1 MTPAMLFIDVEVESA
16 IITFLTAESD
26 SCMKKAYS
34 KKDFPVSKIRK
45 FLEPGPIVLVSS
57 RWKDSTNIMTMGWH
71 TVMEFFPSLI
81 GCFITN
87 ANHSYDLIRKSK
99 ECVINIPTVDQIDQI
114 IGIGNST
121 GAEINKFEK
130 FNLTEEKAKKV
141 KAPLI
146 KECYANFEC
155 KVADARLLPKY
166 NFFILK
172 VVKAHA
178 AISPKYPTTV
188 HYRGEGVFMVSG
200 KHIAF
205 PKKFKTQ
212 NL

>member
-1 MTPAMLFIDVEVESA
+1 
-16 IITFLTAESD
+16 
-26 SCMKKAYS
+26 MKT
-34 KKDFPVSKIRK
+34 KKRNYNKVDLAVSNIRK

-57 RWKDSTNIMTMGWH
+57 RWNNKTNIMTMGWH
-71 TVMEFFPSLI
+71 TVLEFSPSLI
-81 GCFITN
+81 GCMITS
-87 ANHSYDLIRKSK
+87 ANHSYEMIRKSK
-99 ECVINIPTVDQIDQI
+99 ECVINIPTVDLIDEV

-121 GAEINKFEK
+121 GTHLDKFKKFKLTAEDAQLI
-130 FNLTEEKAKKV
+130 

-155 KVADARLLPKY
+155 KLVDDQLLSKY
-166 NFFILK
+166 NFFILE
-172 VVKAHA
+172 VVKAQA
-178 AISPKYPTTV
+178 ATYPKYPRTV

-205 PKKFKTQ
+205 PKKFKPQ

>member
-1 MTPAMLFIDVEVESA
+1 MRRVY
-16 IITFLTAESD
+16 
-26 SCMKKAYS
+26 KKA
-34 KKDFPVSKIRK
+34 DLPVEKIRK

-57 RWKDSTNIMTMGWH
+57 KWKNKTNIMTMGWH
-71 TVMEFFPSLI
+71 TVMEFSPSLI
-81 GCFITN
+81 GCMITS
-87 ANHSYDLIRKSK
+87 ANHSFTMIEKSK
-99 ECVINIPTVDQIDQI
+99 ECVINIPTVDLIDEV

-121 GAEINKFEK
+121 GIHTDKFRK
-130 FNLTEEKAKKV
+130 FNLTAENAELV

-155 KVADARLLPKY
+155 RVADTQLLPEY
-166 NFFILK
+166 NFFILE

-178 AISPKYPTTV
+178 AVYPKYPRTV
-188 HYRGEGVFMVSG
+188 HYRGEGIFMVSG

-205 PKKFKTQ
+205 PEKFKPQ